1 MSLILD
7 GTSGL
12 SDVDGTAGT
21 PAIRGSDANTGVF
34 FGTDI
39 VGVSTGGSE
48 RMRITSSGEVLV
60 GGSAEIFSYKGLSIQ
75 GDTSNAA
82 LLALY
87 RNDTSIA
94 STNDLG
100 IIGFYGNDTTS
111 NTPAQLAYIK
121 GQASG
126 THAAGDNPTDL
137 VFATTPDGSATVTER
152 MRIDSSGNLLVG
164 TTSNPDTNRVVIK
177 GGDGNQLFLDNA
189 GTTYTQLTFAN
200 NGTRKVRQFFDNSLT
215 RFYIDCNGSG
225 GVYLSSGATSWTAA
239 SDERVKDI
247 IEPIENATQK
257 LSAWRT
263 VVGKYKADAEGTRR
277 SFLIAQDVLATFP
290 EAVDTTNADEYG
302 LNYQDLIPVLVK
314 AIQELKAINDAQAQT
329 IESLTARVVALEGQA

>member
-7 GTSGL
+7 GTNGL

-48 RMRITSSGEVLV
+48 RVRVDASGNVGIGTSSPATKLHVNGKVTAIGIATAANTALSLDLNAGTAFNT
-60 GGSAEIFSYKGLSIQ
+60 GG
-75 GDTSNAA
+75 AA
-82 LLALY
+82 IALRGSTTGY
-87 RNDTSIA
+87 NDS
-94 STNDLG
+94 G
-100 IIGFYGNDTTS
+100 MEFYTGN
-111 NTPAQLAYIK
+111 N
-121 GQASG
+121 
-126 THAAGDNPTDL
+126 
-137 VFATTPDGSATVTER
+137 ER
-152 MRIDSSGNLLVG
+152 ARIDSSGNLLVG